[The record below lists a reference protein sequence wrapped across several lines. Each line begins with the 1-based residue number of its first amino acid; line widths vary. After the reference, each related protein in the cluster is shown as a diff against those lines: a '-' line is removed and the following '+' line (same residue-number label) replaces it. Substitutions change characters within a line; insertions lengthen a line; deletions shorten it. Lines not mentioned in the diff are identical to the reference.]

1 MSLKLKTLG
10 LAFATVLAMSA
21 VAASAASAHVF
32 HSEVEK
38 TTITGTQV
46 EKNKFTI
53 AGQAVECATA
63 TFAASA
69 SEKTV
74 SEIENVVP
82 TYGTCTYGA
91 ELMTV
96 TMEGC
101 TYTLSSTTDANGDAL
116 TKINCPA
123 GKHVTIDLSKGCKI
137 TLKEAAAANGTQT
150 ATGGV
155 HYTNE
160 GAGTAR
166 TVLIDL
172 TATFKV
178 SHDWTGEGAEP
189 LSCKNIV
196 GTGKLTGTVTVKG
209 TSGGVQVGLWVE

>member
-1 MSLKLKTLG
+1 MTRNLKVLG
-10 LAFATVLAMSA
+10 LAVVAVLAMSA

-38 TTITGTQV
+38 TTITGAQV
-46 EKNKFTI
+46 EKNKFTV
-53 AGQAVECATA
+53 AGQTVECATA

-74 SEIENVVP
+74 TEVENVAP
-82 TYGTCTYGA
+82 TYGTCNYGA
-91 ELMTV
+91 ETATV

-101 TYTLSSTTDANGDAL
+101 TYTLSSTTDVNGDAL
-116 TKINCPA
+116 TKVNCPA
-123 GKHVTIDLSKGCKI
+123 GKHITIDLAKGCKI
-137 TLKEAAAANGTQT
+137 TVKEAAASNGTQT

-155 HYTNE
+155 HYTNQ
-160 GAGTAR
+160 GAGTTR
-166 TVLIDL
+166 DVLIDL
-172 TATFKV
+172 TATVKV

-189 LSCKNIV
+189 LACKNIV

-209 TSGGVQVGLWVE
+209 FNGAVQVGLWVE